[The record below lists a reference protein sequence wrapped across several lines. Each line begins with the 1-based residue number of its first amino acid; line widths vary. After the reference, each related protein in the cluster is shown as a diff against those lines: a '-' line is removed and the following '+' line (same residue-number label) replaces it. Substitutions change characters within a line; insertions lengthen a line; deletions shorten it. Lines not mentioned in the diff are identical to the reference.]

1 MFIVK
6 IEVQP
11 KKKNCF
17 NIYVDRGNGE
27 IFAFSVGEDVL
38 IKHGLRKG
46 MELDELDIDAIL
58 HEDQIK
64 AAFNKALTFLG
75 YRMRSEKE
83 VRDYLVSQG
92 IDERVIERVMV
103 ELQLKNYVNDKE
115 FAEAFVRT
123 QMKTT
128 LKGPGIIKAELG
140 QKGIENDLIEAALDL
155 FTKERQIEAAY
166 KLAEKQLGKKANI
179 SLSQLKQKIEQA
191 MFRKGFSSEVIQA
204 VLEMLPLH
212 ERHDQ
217 EWEALLIQGEK
228 GKKKYSHLDMYTY
241 RQKLAQFLYRKG
253 FSQELIQQYLQKHLE
268 KSEE

>member
-11 KKKNCF
+11 KKKNRF

-140 QKGIENDLIEAALDL
+140 QKGIESDLIEAALHH

-166 KLAEKQLGKKANI
+166 KLAEKQLGKK
-179 SLSQLKQKIEQA
+179 
-191 MFRKGFSSEVIQA
+191 R
-204 VLEMLPLH
+204 
-212 ERHDQ
+212 
-217 EWEALLIQGEK
+217 
-228 GKKKYSHLDMYTY
+228 TY
-241 RQKLAQFLYRKG
+241 LCR
-253 FSQELIQQYLQKHLE
+253 S
-268 KSEE
+268 